1 MEENKK
7 NGCLYIV
14 ATPIGNLEDISFRAL
29 RILSEADLI
38 AAEDT
43 RHTLKLLN
51 HYEIKKPLVS
61 YYEHNKR
68 ERSKELILQLESG
81 KNIALVTD
89 AGTPGISDPGEDIVK
104 LAIENDIPVIMVPG
118 STALIMG
125 IVLSGLPCG
134 RFCFEGFL
142 PHRKKERIKRLESI
156 RGEERT
162 IVFYISPHRV
172 LDVLRDLLFILGNR
186 KSALCRELTK
196 KHEEIIR
203 GTLEQIIQDLSSRE
217 SIKGEM
223 VLVVEGENTPESMPE
238 KELLSLAVT
247 DHIGHYINQGLNLKD
262 AMKQVAKDRGITKSD
277 VYSEYIKKK
286 NQSE

>member
-1 MEENKK
+1 MEKNNR

-14 ATPIGNLEDISFRAL
+14 ATPVGNLEDISLRAL
-29 RILSEADLI
+29 RTLREADLI

-61 YYEHNKR
+61 YHEHNKK
-68 ERSKELILQLESG
+68 ERGNELILQLKKG
-81 KNIALVTD
+81 NNVALVTD
-89 AGTPGISDPGEDIVK
+89 AGTPGISDPGEDITK
-104 LAIENDIPVIMVPG
+104 LAIENGIPVIMVPG
-118 STALIMG
+118 PTALIMG
-125 IVLSGLPCG
+125 VVLSGLPCG

-156 RGEERT
+156 RSEERT

-172 LDVLRDLLFILGNR
+172 LDVLSDILFILGNR

-203 GTLEQIIQDLSSRE
+203 GMLDEIIQTLSSRE

-223 VLVVEGENTPESMPE
+223 VLVVEGGEGSETLQTE
-238 KELLSLAVT
+238 KFLSLSVS
-247 DHIGHYINQGLNLKD
+247 DHIEHYMKQGLNLKD
-262 AMKQVAKDRGITKSD
+262 AMKQAAKDRGVSKSD
-277 VYSEYIKKK
+277 VYSEYIKIS
-286 NQSE
+286 QSE

>member
-1 MEENKK
+1 MEENK
-7 NGCLYIV
+7 NTGCLYIV
-14 ATPIGNLEDISFRAL
+14 ATPVGNLEDISFRAL
-29 RILSEADLI
+29 RTLREADLI

-51 HYEIKKPLVS
+51 HYEIKKSLIS

-68 ERSKELILQLESG
+68 ERGNELILQLESG

-104 LAIENDIPVIMVPG
+104 LAIENDIPVVMVPG
-118 STALIMG
+118 PTALIMG
-125 IVLSGLPCG
+125 VVLSGLPCG

-156 RGEERT
+156 RCEERT
-162 IVFYISPHRV
+162 IVFYITPHRTIDELCDMLSV
-172 LDVLRDLLFILGNR
+172 LGNR

-203 GTLEQIIQDLSSRE
+203 GTLEQIIETLSSRE

-223 VLVVEGENTPESMPE
+223 
-238 KELLSLAVT
+238 K
-247 DHIGHYINQGLNLKD
+247 
-262 AMKQVAKDRGITKSD
+262 AKKHRNHCR
-277 VYSEYIKKK
+277 KK
-286 NQSE
+286 NSCLCR

>member
-1 MEENKK
+1 MEENK
-7 NGCLYIV
+7 NTGCLYIV
-14 ATPIGNLEDISFRAL
+14 ATPVGNLEDISFRAL
-29 RILSEADLI
+29 RTLREADLI

-51 HYEIKKPLVS
+51 HYEIKKSLIS

-68 ERSKELILQLESG
+68 ERGNELILQLESG

-104 LAIENDIPVIMVPG
+104 LAIENDIPVVMVPG
-118 STALIMG
+118 PTALIMG
-125 IVLSGLPCG
+125 VVLSGLPCG

-156 RGEERT
+156 RCEERT
-162 IVFYISPHRV
+162 IVFYITPHRTIDELCDMLSV
-172 LDVLRDLLFILGNR
+172 LGNR

-203 GTLEQIIQDLSSRE
+203 GTLEQIIETLSSRE

-223 VLVVEGENTPESMPE
+223 VLVVEGEKTSESLPE
-238 KELLSLAVT
+238 KELLSLPIA
-247 DHIGHYINQGLNLKD
+247 DHIEHFINQDLNLKD
-262 AMKQVAKDRGITKSD
+262 AMKQVAKDRGVSKSD
-277 VYSEYIKKK
+277 VYSEYIKNKE
-286 NQSE
+286 SG